1 MSTVSGSVHGK
12 LSVPPTNSSGFS
24 GFDRLS
30 SVKSFLDELTT
41 DYTDYKKPGFLNLSY
56 CFLCSKKI
64 FITEHKG
71 NMSESSVM
79 LLILKGIVRTKKVEI
94 GTGKVNDKCVV

>member
-41 DYTDYKKPGFLNLSY
+41 DYTDYKKPGSLNLSY
-56 CFLCSKKI
+56 CFLFSKRI
-64 FITEHKG
+64 FIIRTQRKYERKFS
-71 NMSESSVM
+71 NVAYSE
-79 LLILKGIVRTKKVEI
+79 RH
-94 GTGKVNDKCVV
+94 C